1 MKAYLRVRCNKGNLA
16 IIRDFVRA
24 RLDDLDVKGKMS
36 DQIVLAVD
44 EACANC
50 MIHQHQCDNYST
62 IEVAIYR
69 QEGVL
74 YTEIKDTGK
83 AFPIDRYQPRKLK
96 DIVKGRIK
104 GGLGINLIH
113 KIMDEIKVEERRDYF
128 IYKLGKRIDSS
139 FSSGFKNTAF
149 GGNGLPE

>member
-16 IIRDFVRA
+16 IIREFVRS
-24 RLDDLDVKGKMS
+24 RLQDLQVGGPVS
-36 DQIVLAVD
+36 NQIVLAVD

-69 QEGVL
+69 DGGTL

-83 AFPIDRYQPRKLK
+83 AFRLDTYQPKQLNEIIK
-96 DIVKGRIK
+96 DRIK

-113 KIMDEIKVEERRDYF
+113 KIMDVVKVEEKRDHF
-128 IYKLGKRIDSS
+128 IYKLGKRIDPNL
-139 FSSGFKNTAF
+139 GA
-149 GGNGLPE
+149 

>member
-16 IIRDFVRA
+16 IIRDFVRS
-24 RLDDLDVKGKMS
+24 RLQDLHVEGKDS
-36 DQIVLAVD
+36 NQIVLAVD

-69 QEGVL
+69 EGGTL
-74 YTEIKDTGK
+74 FTEIKDTGK
-83 AFPIDRYQPRKLK
+83 AFPIDTYEPRHLNE
-96 DIVKGRIK
+96 IVKERRQ

-113 KIMDEIKVEERRDYF
+113 KIMDIVKVEEKSDCF
-128 IYKLGKRIDSS
+128 IYKLGKRIDPNL
-139 FSSGFKNTAF
+139 G
-149 GGNGLPE
+149 

>member
-16 IIRDFVRA
+16 IIREFVRS
-24 RLDDLDVKGKMS
+24 RLQDLHIVGTLS
-36 DQIVLAVD
+36 NQIVLAVD

-69 QEGVL
+69 DEETL

-83 AFPIDRYQPRKLK
+83 AFPIDTYQPQQLAE
-96 DIVKGRIK
+96 IVKGRVK

-113 KIMDEIKVEERRDYF
+113 KIMDIVKVEEKRDHF
-128 IYKLGKRIDSS
+128 VYKLGKRIDP
-139 FSSGFKNTAF
+139 NL
-149 GGNGLPE
+149 GL

>member
-16 IIRDFVRA
+16 IIREFVRS
-24 RLDDLDVKGKMS
+24 RLQDLQVGGPIS
-36 DQIVLAVD
+36 NQIVLAVD

-69 QEGVL
+69 DEGTL

-83 AFPIDRYQPRKLK
+83 AFPIDTYEPKQLH
-96 DIVKGRIK
+96 DIVKDRIK

-113 KIMDEIKVEERRDYF
+113 KIMDVVKVEEKRDHF
-128 IYKLGKRIDSS
+128 IYKLGKRIDPNL
-139 FSSGFKNTAF
+139 GA
-149 GGNGLPE
+149 

>member
-16 IIRDFVRA
+16 IIREFVRS
-24 RLDDLDVKGKMS
+24 RLQDLHIVGTIS
-36 DQIVLAVD
+36 NQIVLAVD

-69 QEGVL
+69 DEETL
-74 YTEIKDTGK
+74 FTEIKDTGK
-83 AFPIDRYQPRKLK
+83 AFPIDTYEPQHLHE
-96 DIVKGRIK
+96 IVKGRVK

-113 KIMDEIKVEERRDYF
+113 KIMDIVKVEEKRDHF
-128 IYKLGKRIDSS
+128 VYKLGKRIDP
-139 FSSGFKNTAF
+139 NL
-149 GGNGLPE
+149 GG

>member
-16 IIRDFVRA
+16 IIREFVRS
-24 RLDDLDVKGKMS
+24 RLQDLHIVGTIS
-36 DQIVLAVD
+36 NQIVLAVD

-69 QEGVL
+69 DEETL
-74 YTEIKDTGK
+74 FTEIKDTGK
-83 AFPIDRYQPRKLK
+83 AFPIDTYQPQHLSE
-96 DIVKGRIK
+96 IVKGRVK

-113 KIMDEIKVEERRDYF
+113 KIMDIVKVEEKRDHF
-128 IYKLGKRIDSS
+128 VYKLGKRIDPNLGS
-139 FSSGFKNTAF
+139 
-149 GGNGLPE
+149 

>member
-16 IIRDFVRA
+16 IIREFVRS
-24 RLDDLDVKGKMS
+24 RLDDLHIVGTIS
-36 DQIVLAVD
+36 NQIVLAVD

-69 QEGVL
+69 DEETL
-74 YTEIKDTGK
+74 FTEIKDTGK
-83 AFPIDRYQPRKLK
+83 AFPIDTYQPQHLNE
-96 DIVKGRIK
+96 IVKGRVK

-113 KIMDEIKVEERRDYF
+113 KIMDIVKVEEKRDHF
-128 IYKLGKRIDSS
+128 IYKLGKRIDPNLGS
-139 FSSGFKNTAF
+139 
-149 GGNGLPE
+149 

>member
-1 MKAYLRVRCNKGNLA
+1 MKAYLRVRCNKRYLA
-16 IIRDFVRA
+16 TIRDFVRS
-24 RLDDLDVKGKMS
+24 RLEDLDVTGKVS
-36 DQIVLAVD
+36 SQIVLAVD

-69 QEGVL
+69 EDGIL

-83 AFPIDRYQPRKLK
+83 AFPIHEYKPKQVSE
-96 DIVKGRIK
+96 IVKKRGK

-113 KIMDEIKVEERRDYF
+113 RIMDEIKVEEKHDYF
-128 IYKLGKRIDSS
+128 IYKLGKRVA
-139 FSSGFKNTAF
+139 T
-149 GGNGLPE
+149 PEMMYHPNQNRIA